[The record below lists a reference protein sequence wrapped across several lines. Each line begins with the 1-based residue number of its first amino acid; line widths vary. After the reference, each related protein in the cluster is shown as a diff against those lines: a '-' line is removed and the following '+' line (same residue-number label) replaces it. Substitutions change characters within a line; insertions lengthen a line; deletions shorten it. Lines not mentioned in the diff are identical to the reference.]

1 MVSLQSFTYIGFS
14 GALIIFE
21 TKINILLMQQYP
33 FFKDI
38 AHVLIPPFRYH
49 MSLLNSKKILRM
61 HSKTKNFIF
70 WMTADVQHT
79 INNRFGHNST
89 FQIPEYNIYFLI
101 HYCKDIGT
109 VFKMKRYYSIGAILF

>member
-1 MVSLQSFTYIGFS
+1 
-14 GALIIFE
+14 
-21 TKINILLMQQYP
+21 MQQYP
-33 FFKDI
+33 FFKDF
-38 AHVLIPPFRYH
+38 AHVLIPPFPYH
-49 MSLLNSKKILRM
+49 MSLLNSKKILRI

-70 WMTADVQHT
+70 WMMADVQRT
-79 INNRFGHNST
+79 INNRFRHNST